1 MCKSLVEF
9 GFNVVLLVADGIG
22 DEIVDHI
29 QIFDIG
35 SFPSRKHRL
44 INGSRLVYKKLR
56 ELSHIFFTFMIQNF
70 ANSNIPTK

>member
-1 MCKSLVEF
+1 MMLGFFTRCVNHSSKDC
-9 GFNVVLLVADGIG
+9 FNVVLLVADGIG

-56 ELSHIFFTFMIQNF
+56 ELSHIFFTF
-70 ANSNIPTK
+70 S